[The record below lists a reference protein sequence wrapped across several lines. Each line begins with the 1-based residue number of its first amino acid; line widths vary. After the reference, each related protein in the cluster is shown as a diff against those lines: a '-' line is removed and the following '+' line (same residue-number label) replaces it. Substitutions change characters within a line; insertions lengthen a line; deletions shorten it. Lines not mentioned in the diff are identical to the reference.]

1 MSSFGLTIRMRSYT
15 REPASTITIYWYFPL
30 IIPSK
35 INNLGISIN
44 LTAAQIHHSI

>member
-35 INNLGISIN
+35 INNLGISIS
-44 LTAAQIHHSI
+44 LTAAQIHYSI